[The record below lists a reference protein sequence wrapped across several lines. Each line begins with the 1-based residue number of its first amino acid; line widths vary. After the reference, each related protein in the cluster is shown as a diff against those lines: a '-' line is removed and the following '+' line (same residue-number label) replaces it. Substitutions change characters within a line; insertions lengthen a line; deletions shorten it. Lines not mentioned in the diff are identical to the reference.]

1 LSCLKLGHK
10 ISLDEEVK
18 MQVYLDNNAT
28 TMCDPQVV
36 EAMQPFFSEL
46 YGNPSSLH
54 KFGTSA
60 HPALRNAIN
69 QVYSALNASD
79 EDDIVFTSCATESN
93 NWVLKSVWI
102 DHILNGDK
110 NHIVTTEVEHP
121 SVLSTCRFLEE
132 QGVKVTYL
140 PVNEEG
146 IVEAHTVKSF
156 ITEKTA
162 LVSIMW
168 ASNETGMNF
177 PIKEIGEIC
186 KDKGVLFHSDG
197 VQAVGK
203 IPVDLQDV
211 HIDFVSMSAH
221 KFHGPK
227 GIGALYIRNS
237 QALSPHMHGGEQ
249 MGHRRSGTLNVPY
262 IVGMGKALELATT
275 NIEEKMASI
284 RAKRDRLED
293 ALLELSDTFVVGK
306 REHRN
311 PNTILISIR
320 GVEGEGMLWDLNNG
334 QIGAS
339 TGSACASE
347 DLEANTVMLA
357 IGADTELAH
366 TGIRLSLS
374 RFTTDAEIDYTI
386 AHFKSAVA
394 RLRAIS
400 SSFAVVQPTKGGE
413 AQACEIH

>member
-1 LSCLKLGHK
+1 
-10 ISLDEEVK
+10 

-36 EAMQPFFSEL
+36 EAMQPYFSEL
-46 YGNPSSLH
+46 YGNPNSLH
-54 KFGTSA
+54 KFGTAS
-60 HPALRNAIN
+60 HPAITKAID
-69 QVYSALNASD
+69 QVYTALNAAD
-79 EDDIVFTSCATESN
+79 ADDIIFTSCATESN
-93 NWVLKSVWI
+93 NWVLQSVFT
-102 DHILNGDK
+102 DHIVNGEK

-121 SVLSTCRFLEE
+121 SVLATCKFLEE

-140 PVNEEG
+140 PVNDQG
-146 IVEAHTVKSF
+146 TVEPHTVKSF

-168 ASNETGMNF
+168 ASNETGMIN

-186 KDKGVLFHSDG
+186 KEKGVLFHSDG

-203 IPVDLQDV
+203 IPVNLQDV
-211 HIDFVSMSAH
+211 HVDFLSFSAH

-227 GIGALYIRNS
+227 GVGALYIKDS
-237 QALSPHMHGGEQ
+237 QALSPLLHGGEQ
-249 MGHRRSGTLNVPY
+249 MNGRRSGTLNVPY
-262 IVGMGKALELATT
+262 IVGMGLAIELATKDMQNT
-275 NIEEKMASI
+275 MAKI
-284 RAKRDRLED
+284 RAKRDHLED
-293 ALLELSDTFVVGK
+293 ELIKLSDTFVVGD
-306 REHRN
+306 RENRT

-339 TGSACASE
+339 TGSACASA

-357 IGADTELAH
+357 IGADNELAH

-374 RFTTDAEIDYTI
+374 RFTTDEEIEYTI
-386 AHFKSAVA
+386 NHFKEAVA

-400 SSFAVVQPTKGGE
+400 SSFAKQAPTKGGE
-413 AQACEIH
+413 AQACEMH

>member
-1 LSCLKLGHK
+1 
-10 ISLDEEVK
+10 
-18 MQVYLDNNAT
+18 MQVYMDNNAT
-28 TMCDPQVV
+28 TMVDPQVV
-36 EAMQPFFSEL
+36 ESMMPFFSEL
-46 YGNPSSLH
+46 YGNPNSLH
-54 KFGTSA
+54 KFGTAS
-60 HPALRNAIN
+60 HPAISRAID
-69 QVYSALNASD
+69 QVYTAINASD
-79 EDDIVFTSCATESN
+79 DDDIIFTSCATESN
-93 NWVLKSVWI
+93 NWVLQSVWI

-110 NHIVTTEVEHP
+110 NHILTTEIEHP

-140 PVNEEG
+140 PVNEQG

-156 ITEKTA
+156 ITDKTA

-168 ASNETGMNF
+168 ANNETGMIF
-177 PIKEIGEIC
+177 PIKEIGDVC
-186 KDKGVLFHSDG
+186 KEKGVLFHSDG

-203 IPVDLQDV
+203 IPVDMQSV
-211 HIDFVSMSAH
+211 NVDFMSMSAH

-227 GIGALYIRNS
+227 GIGALYIKDS
-237 QALSPHMHGGEQ
+237 QALSPLIHGGEH
-249 MGHRRSGTLNVPY
+249 MGGRRSGTINVPY
-262 IVGMGKALELATT
+262 IVGMGKAIELATKD
-275 NIEEKMASI
+275 IEEKSI
-284 RAKRDRLED
+284 AIAKKRDRLED
-293 ALLELSDTFVVGK
+293 ALLASIPETFTVGD
-306 REHRN
+306 RANRT

-357 IGADTELAH
+357 IGADNELAH

-374 RFTTDAEIDYTI
+374 RFTTDTEVDYVI
-386 AHFKSAVA
+386 NHFSDAVK

-400 SSFAVVQPTKGGE
+400 SSFAKVQPTPGGE
-413 AQACEIH
+413 VQECELHHH

>member
-1 LSCLKLGHK
+1 MN
-10 ISLDEEVK
+10 

-28 TMCDPQVV
+28 TMVDPEVV
-36 EAMQPFFSEL
+36 KSMQPFFSEL
-46 YGNPSSLH
+46 YGNPNSLH
-54 KFGTSA
+54 KFGTA
-60 HPALRNAIN
+60 TRPALKLAID
-69 QVYSALNASD
+69 QTYKALNASD
-79 EDDIVFTSCATESN
+79 DDDIIFTSCATESN
-93 NWVLKSVWI
+93 NWVLKSVWV
-102 DHILNGDK
+102 DKILNGDK

-121 SVLSTCRFLEE
+121 SILSTCQFLEE

-140 PVNEEG
+140 PVNSEG
-146 IVEAHTVKSF
+146 IVELHTLKSF
-156 ITEKTA
+156 VTDKTA
-162 LVSIMW
+162 LVSVMW
-168 ASNETGMNF
+168 VSNETGMIF

-186 KDKGVLFHSDG
+186 KEKGVLFHSDG

-211 HIDFVSMSAH
+211 HVDFLSISAH

-227 GIGALYIRNS
+227 GIGALYIKNS
-237 QALSPHMHGGEQ
+237 KALTPLLHGGEQ

-275 NIEEKMASI
+275 NIEEKIASI

-293 ALLELSDTFVVGK
+293 ALLQLSDTFVVGNRK
-306 REHRN
+306 HRN
-311 PNTILISIR
+311 ANTILISIK

-334 QIGAS
+334 DIGAS

-347 DLEANTVMLA
+347 DLEANSVMIA
-357 IGADTELAH
+357 IGADNELAH

-374 RFTTDAEIDYTI
+374 RFTTDEEIDYVI
-386 AHFKSAVA
+386 EHFTNAVK

-400 SSFAVVQPTKGGE
+400 SSYATVQPTPGGE
-413 AQACEIH
+413 AGECHIHLEH

>member
-1 LSCLKLGHK
+1 
-10 ISLDEEVK
+10 

-36 EAMQPFFSEL
+36 EAMQPFFSEI
-46 YGNPSSLH
+46 YGNPNSLH
-54 KFGTSA
+54 KFGTAS
-60 HPALRNAIN
+60 HPALAKAID
-69 QVYSALNASD
+69 QVYTALNASD
-79 EDDIVFTSCATESN
+79 NDDIVFTSCATESN
-93 NWVLKSVWI
+93 NWVLQSIFTDLIV
-102 DHILNGDK
+102 NGDK

-121 SVLSTCRFLEE
+121 SVLSTCKFLEE

-140 PVNEEG
+140 PVNEQG
-146 IVEAHTVKSF
+146 TVEPHTVKSF

-162 LVSIMW
+162 LVSVMW
-168 ASNETGMNF
+168 ASNETGMIN
-177 PIKEIGEIC
+177 PIAEIGEIC
-186 KDKGVLFHSDG
+186 KEKGVKFHSDA

-203 IPVDLQDV
+203 IPVDLQKV
-211 HIDFVSMSAH
+211 HVDFVSFSAH

-227 GIGALYIRNS
+227 GIGGLYIKDS
-237 QALSPHMHGGEQ
+237 QALTPLLHGGEH
-249 MGHRRSGTLNVPY
+249 MGGRRSGTLNVPY
-262 IVGMGKALELATT
+262 IVGMGKAIELATQDLENT
-275 NIEEKMASI
+275 MAKI

-293 ALLELSDTFVVGK
+293 ELLKLSDTFTVGD
-306 REHRN
+306 RENRT

-357 IGADTELAH
+357 IGADNELAH

-374 RFTTDAEIDYTI
+374 RFTTDEEIDYTI
-386 AHFKSAVA
+386 AHFKSAVE

-400 SSFAVVQPTKGGE
+400 SSFAKQQPTKGGE
-413 AQACEIH
+413 AQACEMH